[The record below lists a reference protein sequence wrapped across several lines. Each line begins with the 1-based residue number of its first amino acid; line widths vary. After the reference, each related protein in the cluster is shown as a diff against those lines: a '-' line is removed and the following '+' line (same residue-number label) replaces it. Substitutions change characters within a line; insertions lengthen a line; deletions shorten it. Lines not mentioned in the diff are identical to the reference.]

1 MIELNPQTKP
11 SQFQDLNQQDDKISI
26 QQYYSTNQVLES
38 QKQINKSHNER
49 FSQLQINQQNKESFA
64 NKKTIIS
71 STVVDKKQIKQFL
84 GKAVTFNQGISS
96 YSSFRPNKVS
106 QDFFQ
111 HKNCKQKLELFFKK
125 YIIIK
130 PTSIFRI
137 VWDFLSIIAILFSC
151 FYNAYKISFDSSK
164 NTDYNWYEILVECFF
179 VTDIILN
186 FFSAYYNPED
196 DEVVYDMK
204 LIALRYITQG
214 YFFLDFISTFPW
226 QLVNKNITVVK
237 LLRMLRLPRF
247 LKLVKEDRF
256 INVVNTVLRYSD
268 TSDKVKTQF
277 IFRYIYRNIQFI
289 LTGLSLAYFVSCLWY
304 YMVASVDDQNMEGKT
319 FITQYGIQYMPDWK
333 KAVTNCYFVLTTFAT
348 VGFGDLTPQ
357 TNNERIFVI
366 FMMVCGIA
374 FFSFIMNNF
383 NDVLTNYWKK
393 LGYVDRKIE
402 IEEWILSL
410 SNYTE
415 RSIDKKLVNQIQ
427 NHFDY
432 FYRNSRLSVIS
443 RRDKYF
449 QLMPQDLKREMIKH
463 LFQDIFYTKFRSLF
477 LLNGKFECSDYGF
490 YIDTA
495 FQLIPMKY
503 CQGDII
509 CKQGD
514 KFSEVYLVQQ
524 GEIEATFTLDD
535 IKVSRFF
542 SSGFYF
548 GAVNI
553 LSNKLCAV
561 DFKASKNVKLLVWSR
576 NNFLETINRYKEMK
590 EHIISVCF
598 QSFKTMKNSMLQAL
612 VQQVKVKKGTNISE
626 DAAQRI
632 FRNMLKF
639 VYSQKRKQQYAQEQ
653 GVAFATQATVGYD
666 LIEVEKRFNKVKN
679 CINEIDPTIDEKKQ
693 QKKQNFENQQQ
704 QLKSLIRTLD
714 RQN

>member
-1 MIELNPQTKP
+1 MIELNPQTKL
-11 SQFQDLNQQDDKISI
+11 SQKQETNQQDDKILI
-26 QQYYSTNQVLES
+26 QQQNSNNQVLDS
-38 QKQINKSHNER
+38 QKQINKSRYER
-49 FSQLQINQQNKESFA
+49 LSQQLNQQNKDSFA

-84 GKAVTFNQGISS
+84 GKTVAFNQGMSS
-96 YSSFRPNKVS
+96 YSSFRPNKES

-111 HKNCKQKLELFFKK
+111 HKTFKQKLMHFFKK

-137 VWDFLSIIAILFSC
+137 IWDFLSIIAILFSC

-164 NTDYNWYEILVECFF
+164 NTDYAWYEILVECFF

-196 DEVVYDMK
+196 DEVVYDLK
-204 LIALRYITQG
+204 LIAIRYITKG
-214 YFFLDFISTFPW
+214 YFFLDIISTFPW
-226 QLVNKNITVVK
+226 QLVDKNITVVK

-289 LTGLSLAYFVSCLWY
+289 LTGLSLAYFVSCIWY
-304 YMVASVDDQNMEGKT
+304 YMVIQLDDQNMQGKT

-348 VGFGDLTPQ
+348 VGFGDLTPT

-366 FMMVCGIA
+366 VMMVCGIA

-443 RRDKYF
+443 QRDKYF

-553 LSNKLCAV
+553 LSNNLCAV

-590 EHIISVCF
+590 EHIISVSF

-612 VQQVKVKKGTNISE
+612 VQQVKVKKGTTISE

-639 VYSQKRKQQYAQEQ
+639 VYSQKRKQQYIQEQ
-653 GVAFATQATVGYD
+653 GAAFATQATIGYD
-666 LIEVEKRFNKVKN
+666 LMEVEKRLNKVKS
-679 CINEIDPTIDEKKQ
+679 CINEIDPTIEEKKQ
-693 QKKQNFENQQQ
+693 QKKQDLENQQQ

-714 RQN
+714 RQG